1 MSNVGRDAN
10 GVAAT
15 WTVRANRIKNAPLWD
30 MVKMNRDKGRS
41 WDVVTDVSLN
51 ITVVRWKDNKVV
63 NGISFVTGKQ
73 PIQQIKRYYL
83 GKKRRIN
90 I

>member
-1 MSNVGRDAN
+1 M

-15 WTVRANRIKNAPLWD
+15 WTVRANQVKNAPLRD
-30 MVKMNRDKGRS
+30 MVKMNREKGGS

-51 ITVVRWKDNKVV
+51 IAAVRWKDNKVV
-63 NGISFVTGKQ
+63 NGISFVTSKQ
-73 PIQQIKRYYL
+73 PIQQIKRYCHR
-83 GKKRRIN
+83 KKQRIN